1 MEKVDIASIVGMLLG
16 VVMFVFGVLSN
27 GGVASLHSMWDTASF
42 IITIGGSIAGTL
54 ASFKL
59 ADFINGVK
67 SIKLIFKDE
76 VQDPAVVINQIIS
89 LSNTARKEGLLALE
103 EAANGIED
111 DFLKKGIMLVVD
123 GTDPELVRGIMET
136 DLACVESRHKA
147 KIAVWEKW
155 AELGPAWGM
164 IGTLIGLILMLKNME
179 DASTIGPAMATAL
192 VTTLYGSLLANWLCN
207 PIAGKLKLN
216 NDNEMMM
223 KEISVEGI
231 LSIQAGENPR
241 VIEEKLKSFL
251 APSARNTA
259 QESEAGGEK

>member
-1 MEKVDIASIVGMLLG
+1 MDIASIVGMLLG

-111 DFLKKGIMLVVD
+111 D
-123 GTDPELVRGIMET
+123 TDPELVRGIMET

-241 VIEEKLKSFL
+241 VIEEIIPCTFG
-251 APSARNTA
+251 A
-259 QESEAGGEK
+259 

>member
-1 MEKVDIASIVGMLLG
+1 MDIASIVGMLLG

-164 IGTLIGLILMLKNME
+164 IGTLIGLVNMLYEM
-179 DASTIGPAMATAL
+179 DDPSAIGPSMAVAL
-192 VTTLYGSLLANWLCN
+192 ITTLYGSLLANWICT
-207 PIAGKLKLN
+207 PVASKLKTN
-216 NDNEMMM
+216 NSGEIMM
-223 KEISVEGI
+223 KEIMIEGL

-251 APSARNTA
+251 SPGDRIM
-259 QESEAGGEK
+259 QEGDNGGEENG

>member
-1 MEKVDIASIVGMLLG
+1 MDIASIVGMLLG

-59 ADFINGVK
+59 ADFINGIK

-192 VTTLYGSLLANWLCN
+192 V
-207 PIAGKLKLN
+207 GKLKLN

-259 QESEAGGEK
+259 QESEAGGEE

>member
-1 MEKVDIASIVGMLLG
+1 MDIASIVGMLLG

-59 ADFINGVK
+59 ADFINGIK

-76 VQDPAVVINQIIS
+76 VQDPAVVIKQIIS

-136 DLACVESRHKA
+136 DLGCIEQRHK
-147 KIAVWEKW
+147 KSIAVWEKW
-155 AELGPAWGM
+155 GELGPAWGM
-164 IGTLIGLILMLKNME
+164 IGTLIGLILMLKDMN
-179 DASTIGPAMATAL
+179 DASTIGPKMAVAL
-192 VTTLYGSLLANWLCN
+192 VTTLYGSLIANWLCN
-207 PIAGKLKLN
+207 PTASKLSVN
-216 NDNEMMM
+216 NNNEMMM
-223 KEISVEGI
+223 KEITVEGI

-251 APSARNTA
+251 SPSAREETA
-259 QESEAGGEK
+259 EGSVGGEE

>member
-1 MEKVDIASIVGMLLG
+1 MNISSLAGLILGFGMFIVG
-16 VVMFVFGVLSN
+16 VLTS
-27 GGVASLHSMWDTASF
+27 GGVQMFGNFWDVPSLF
-42 IITIGGSIAGTL
+42 ITIGGSLAGVMM
-54 ASFKL
+54 SNQMP
-59 ADFINGVK
+59 DFINGLK
-67 SIKLIFKDE
+67 GFKLIFKNETADTGE
-76 VQDPAVVINQIIS
+76 VIRNIIN
-89 LSNTARKEGLLALE
+89 LSNIARKEGLLALE
-103 EAANGIED
+103 EAASDIED

-259 QESEAGGEK
+259 QESEAGGEE

>member
-1 MEKVDIASIVGMLLG
+1 
-16 VVMFVFGVLSN
+16 
-27 GGVASLHSMWDTASF
+27 MWDTASF

-59 ADFINGVK
+59 ADFINGIK

-164 IGTLIGLILMLKNME
+164 IGTLIGLILMLKTWKMHPQS
-179 DASTIGPAMATAL
+179 DRRWQRRLLQHCMVHYLQTGY
-192 VTTLYGSLLANWLCN
+192 VTRLLHTGLGTLH
-207 PIAGKLKLN
+207 
-216 NDNEMMM
+216 
-223 KEISVEGI
+223 
-231 LSIQAGENPR
+231 
-241 VIEEKLKSFL
+241 
-251 APSARNTA
+251 
-259 QESEAGGEK
+259 

>member
-1 MEKVDIASIVGMLLG
+1 MDIASIVGMLLG

-59 ADFINGVK
+59 ADFINGIK

-164 IGTLIGLILMLKNME
+164 IGTLVGLINMLADLNDM
-179 DASTIGPAMATAL
+179 ASVGPNMATAL
-192 VTTLYGSLLANWLCN
+192 ITTLYGSLIANWLCV
-207 PIAGKLKLN
+207 PIANKLKLIN
-216 NDNEMMM
+216 NNEYQM
-223 KEISVEGI
+223 KEIVIEGL

-251 APSARNTA
+251 SPDARGNVSD
-259 QESEAGGEK
+259 SEAGGEA

>member
-1 MEKVDIASIVGMLLG
+1 MDIASIVGMLLG

-164 IGTLIGLILMLKNME
+164 IGTLVGLINMLQKM
-179 DASTIGPAMATAL
+179 DDPSTIGPQMAVAL
-192 VTTLYGSLLANWLCN
+192 VTTFYGSMIANWLCT
-207 PIAGKLKLN
+207 PTATKLAQMNATEIRL
-216 NDNEMMM
+216 
-223 KEISVEGI
+223 KEVTVEGL

-251 APSARNTA
+251 SPGVR
-259 QESEAGGEK
+259 ESFSTDGREAGGEE

>member
-1 MEKVDIASIVGMLLG
+1 MDIASIVGMLLG

-27 GGVASLHSMWDTASF
+27 GGVASLHSMWDMASF

-59 ADFINGVK
+59 ADFINGIK

-164 IGTLIGLILMLKNME
+164 IGTLIGLDRK
-179 DASTIGPAMATAL
+179 
-192 VTTLYGSLLANWLCN
+192 
-207 PIAGKLKLN
+207 
-216 NDNEMMM
+216 
-223 KEISVEGI
+223 SV
-231 LSIQAGENPR
+231 
-241 VIEEKLKSFL
+241 V
-251 APSARNTA
+251 
-259 QESEAGGEK
+259 

>member
-1 MEKVDIASIVGMLLG
+1 MLLG

-59 ADFINGVK
+59 ADFINGIK

-111 DFLKKGIMLVVD
+111 DFLKKGIMLVV
-123 GTDPELVRGIMET
+123 
-136 DLACVESRHKA
+136 ANESK
-147 KIAVWEKW
+147 
-155 AELGPAWGM
+155 
-164 IGTLIGLILMLKNME
+164 
-179 DASTIGPAMATAL
+179 
-192 VTTLYGSLLANWLCN
+192 
-207 PIAGKLKLN
+207 
-216 NDNEMMM
+216 
-223 KEISVEGI
+223 
-231 LSIQAGENPR
+231 
-241 VIEEKLKSFL
+241 
-251 APSARNTA
+251 
-259 QESEAGGEK
+259 

>member
-1 MEKVDIASIVGMLLG
+1 MDIASIVGMLLG

-59 ADFINGVK
+59 ADFINGIK

-155 AELGPAWGM
+155 AELGVTVHSYLVPVTDFA
-164 IGTLIGLILMLKNME
+164 
-179 DASTIGPAMATAL
+179 DASHSKSAKSAATT
-192 VTTLYGSLLANWLCN
+192 VSYGIFS
-207 PIAGKLKLN
+207 
-216 NDNEMMM
+216 
-223 KEISVEGI
+223 S
-231 LSIQAGENPR
+231 ENAC
-241 VIEEKLKSFL
+241 L
-251 APSARNTA
+251 
-259 QESEAGGEK
+259 

>member
-147 KIAVWEKW
+147 KI
-155 AELGPAWGM
+155 
-164 IGTLIGLILMLKNME
+164 GLILMLKNME

-259 QESEAGGEK
+259 QESEAGGEE

>member
-1 MEKVDIASIVGMLLG
+1 MDIASIVGMLLG
-16 VVMFVFGVLSN
+16 VVMFVLVYFPN

-164 IGTLIGLILMLKNME
+164 IGTLIGLINMLKNLE
-179 DASTIGPAMATAL
+179 DSSTIGPNMAVAL
-192 VTTLYGSLLANWLCN
+192 VTTFYGSLIANWLCAPFAN
-207 PIAGKLKLN
+207 KLKAN
-216 NDNEMMM
+216 NELELTL
-223 KEISVEGI
+223 KTLIIEGL

-251 APSARNTA
+251 SPDKR
-259 QESEAGGEK
+259 EALSPEGGGEE

>member
-1 MEKVDIASIVGMLLG
+1 MDIASIVGMLLG

-59 ADFINGVK
+59 ADFINGIK

-136 DLACVESRHKA
+136 DLACVERAYRFK
-147 KIAVWEKW
+147 
-155 AELGPAWGM
+155 
-164 IGTLIGLILMLKNME
+164 
-179 DASTIGPAMATAL
+179 
-192 VTTLYGSLLANWLCN
+192 
-207 PIAGKLKLN
+207 
-216 NDNEMMM
+216 
-223 KEISVEGI
+223 
-231 LSIQAGENPR
+231 R
-241 VIEEKLKSFL
+241 VCV
-251 APSARNTA
+251 
-259 QESEAGGEK
+259 